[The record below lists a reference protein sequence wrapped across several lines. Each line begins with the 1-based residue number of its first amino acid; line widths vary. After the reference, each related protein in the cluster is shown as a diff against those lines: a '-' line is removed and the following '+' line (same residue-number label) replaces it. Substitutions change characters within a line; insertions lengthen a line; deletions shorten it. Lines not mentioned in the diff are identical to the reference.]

1 MARKLKILYV
11 DTEEVWRGG
20 QAQLFSLI
28 LGIKERHHKVCLA
41 APENA
46 PLSVRAREK
55 GIETVPFRQRN
66 ELSLAAVFRL
76 WVILRNRDF
85 DIVYVNTPR
94 AIISGGLASKLRGVP
109 LRICSRRVNFPL
121 KSPLS
126 RLKYNWL
133 QESVVT
139 VSLSIQETLIE
150 GGVRPDL
157 VQVIYEGVDLKWIDA
172 HQPTS
177 LLEGGER
184 LKVGTVAHLS
194 PEKGH
199 HVLLEAAAR
208 IVSRFPEV
216 VFVLVGKG
224 KSMFELQDKIRE
236 LDIEDHV
243 ICTGFRYDSEALTK
257 EFDIFCLPSLSEGL
271 SSAILVAMA
280 SSLPV
285 VATQV
290 GGIPELVVDGETGLL
305 VPANDV
311 RQLASALRQVL
322 ESQSLRRRMGQAGRR
337 RVEQSFTLQRKLD
350 ETEQLYLTLLAS
362 DRMVRK

>member
-1 MARKLKILYV
+1 MAKKLKILYV

-20 QAQLFSLI
+20 QEQVFTLM
-28 LGIKERHHKVCLA
+28 LGIKERHHQVCLA
-41 APENA
+41 SPGDS
-46 PLSVRAREK
+46 PLSVRARER

-66 ELSLAAVFRL
+66 ELSLSAVLKL
-76 WVILRNRDF
+76 WVFLRNREF

-94 AIISGGLASKLRGVP
+94 AIFSGGLASRLAGVP

-126 RLKYNWL
+126 RLKYNWF
-133 QESVVT
+133 QERVVT

-157 VQVIYEGVDLKWIDA
+157 IQVIYEGVDLDWIDA
-172 HQPTS
+172 HQSNST
-177 LLEGGER
+177 LAVGER
-184 LKVGTVAHLS
+184 LKVGTVAYLS

-224 KSMFELQDKIRE
+224 ELMSELRDKIRE
-236 LDIEDHV
+236 LDIEGHV
-243 ICTGFRYDSEALTK
+243 LLTGFRDDSETLMK

-305 VPANDV
+305 VPANDA
-311 RQLASALRQVL
+311 RQLAAALGQVL
-322 ESQSLRRRMGQAGRR
+322 ESQSLRRRLGQAGRR
-337 RVEQSFTLQRKLD
+337 RVEQKFMLQRKLD
-350 ETEQLYLTLLAS
+350 ETEQLYLSLLAS
-362 DRMVRK
+362 DGIR

>member
-1 MARKLKILYV
+1 MAKKLKILYV

-20 QAQLFSLI
+20 QEQVFTLM
-28 LGIKERHHKVCLA
+28 LGIKERHHQVCLA
-41 APENA
+41 SPGDS
-46 PLSVRAREK
+46 PLSVRARER

-66 ELSLAAVFRL
+66 ELSLSAVLKL
-76 WVILRNRDF
+76 WVFLRNREF

-94 AIISGGLASKLRGVP
+94 AIFSGGLASRLAGVP

-126 RLKYNWL
+126 RLKYNWF
-133 QESVVT
+133 QERVVT

-157 VQVIYEGVDLKWIDA
+157 IQVIYEGVDLDWIDA
-172 HQPTS
+172 HQSNST
-177 LLEGGER
+177 LAVGER
-184 LKVGTVAHLS
+184 LKVGTVAYLS

-224 KSMFELQDKIRE
+224 ESMSKLRDKIRE
-236 LDIEDHV
+236 LDLENHV
-243 ICTGFRYDSEALTK
+243 LFTGFRNDSETLMK

-305 VPANDV
+305 VPANDA
-311 RQLASALRQVL
+311 RQLAAALGQVL
-322 ESQSLRRRMGQAGRR
+322 ESQSLRRRLGQAGRR
-337 RVEQSFTLQRKLD
+337 RVEQKFMLQRKLD
-350 ETEQLYLTLLAS
+350 ETEQLYLSLLAS
-362 DRMVRK
+362 DGIR

>member
-1 MARKLKILYV
+1 MAKKLKILYV

-20 QAQLFSLI
+20 QEQVFTLM
-28 LGIKERHHKVCLA
+28 LGIKERHHQVCLA
-41 APENA
+41 SPGDS
-46 PLSVRAREK
+46 PLSVRARER

-66 ELSLAAVFRL
+66 ELSLSAVLKL
-76 WVILRNRDF
+76 WVFLRNREF
-85 DIVYVNTPR
+85 DIVYVHTPR
-94 AIISGGLASKLRGVP
+94 AIFSGGLASRLAGVP

-126 RLKYNWL
+126 RLKYNWF
-133 QESVVT
+133 QERVVT

-157 VQVIYEGVDLKWIDA
+157 IQVIYEGVDLDWIDA
-172 HQPTS
+172 HQSNST
-177 LLEGGER
+177 LAVGER
-184 LKVGTVAHLS
+184 LKVGTVAYLS

-224 KSMFELQDKIRE
+224 ELMSELRDKIRE
-236 LDIEDHV
+236 LDIEGHV
-243 ICTGFRYDSEALTK
+243 LLTGFRDDSETLMK

-305 VPANDV
+305 VPANDA
-311 RQLASALRQVL
+311 RQLAAALGQVL
-322 ESQSLRRRMGQAGRR
+322 ESQSLRRRLGQAGRR
-337 RVEQSFTLQRKLD
+337 RVEQEFMLQRKLD
-350 ETEQLYLTLLAS
+350 ETEQLYLSLLAS
-362 DRMVRK
+362 DGIR

>member
-1 MARKLKILYV
+1 MAKKLKILYV

-20 QAQLFSLI
+20 QEQVFTLM
-28 LGIKERHHKVCLA
+28 LGIKERHHQVCLA
-41 APENA
+41 SPGDS
-46 PLSVRAREK
+46 PLSVRARER

-66 ELSLAAVFRL
+66 ELSLSAVLKL
-76 WVILRNRDF
+76 WVFLRNREF

-94 AIISGGLASKLRGVP
+94 AIFSGGLASRLAGVP

-126 RLKYNWL
+126 RLKYNWF
-133 QESVVT
+133 QERVVT

-157 VQVIYEGVDLKWIDA
+157 IQVIYEGVDLDWIDA
-172 HQPTS
+172 HQSNST
-177 LLEGGER
+177 LAVGER
-184 LKVGTVAHLS
+184 LKVGTVAYLS

-224 KSMFELQDKIRE
+224 ELMSELRDKIRE
-236 LDIEDHV
+236 LDIEGHV
-243 ICTGFRYDSEALTK
+243 LLTGFRDDSETLMK

-305 VPANDV
+305 VPANDA
-311 RQLASALRQVL
+311 RQLAAALGQVL
-322 ESQSLRRRMGQAGRR
+322 ESQSLRRRLGQAGRR
-337 RVEQSFTLQRKLD
+337 RVEQEFMLQRKLD
-350 ETEQLYLTLLAS
+350 ETEQLYLSLLAS
-362 DRMVRK
+362 DGIR